1 MIAKEIWKELL
12 GNYIKRSISTKKMWQ
27 LIDNRMAEAFYI
39 LVQMKL
45 KLDDKNEYYNYYL
58 VNFIAFDEYVSSK
71 NI

>member
-1 MIAKEIWKELL
+1 
-12 GNYIKRSISTKKMWQ
+12 MWQ